1 MREGQM
7 HNLVRLNLRQTIVVG
22 IAIFT
27 LAFGGI
33 GLLSLTNLNQ
43 LQHEVVLVER
53 ADDLRNLILELRRE
67 EKNFFL
73 YRDRS
78 FFSLG
83 RDNLRRARTAL
94 ETLSGGIGQ
103 ARGLEH
109 GEALNQGLVRYG
121 ELLDR
126 LGKTAG
132 SPGED
137 APSAQK
143 LRETGQAIV
152 EHSRAIA
159 EFERE
164 SILRINQKLRLTL
177 IISMAAIAVV
187 VLALVI
193 FVSKSIIG
201 PLRRVQAATRSIAQ
215 GTFVPLA
222 VKNGHDE
229 IQQVFVALNSMVEE
243 LKKRQIQLVQA
254 QKLSS
259 IGTLASG
266 IAHQLNNPLNNIST
280 SAQILAEETA
290 GQSDFA
296 DRMMRNI
303 TQETLRARDIVKGL
317 LEFSRHKDFAP
328 APYPIKPVL
337 ESAVRLVSS
346 QLGPKVGVTLNI
358 ADDVT
363 LLVDRQRL
371 QEAFIN
377 LLINATQA
385 IGGEEGVI
393 DIKTWTED
401 DQEVIAISDTG
412 EGMSADTLQRIF
424 DPFFSTKEV
433 GQGTGLGLFIV
444 YGIIEK
450 HEGTIRCESTPGEG
464 TTFFIRLPLIQDEPE
479 ATA

>member
-1 MREGQM
+1 MG
-7 HNLVRLNLRQTIVVG
+7 RLNLRQTIVIG

-33 GLLSLTNLNQ
+33 GLLSLSNINQ
-43 LQHEVVLVER
+43 LQQEIVLVER
-53 ADDLRNLILELRRE
+53 ADDLRNLILEIRRE

-78 FFSLG
+78 FFFEG
-83 RDNLRRARTAL
+83 KKNLQEAETALDALFQEIGRARGMNHREAL
-94 ETLSGGIGQ
+94 EQGI
-103 ARGLEH
+103 
-109 GEALNQGLVRYG
+109 VRYG
-121 ELLDR
+121 ELLAALAEMD
-126 LGKTAG
+126 GM
-132 SPGED
+132 PGEN
-137 APSAQK
+137 APPVQA
-143 LRETGQAIV
+143 LREAGQQLV

-164 SILRINQKLRLTL
+164 SVLRINHKLRMTL
-177 IISMAAIAVV
+177 IVSMGVV
-187 VLALVI
+187 AMVVFALVI
-193 FVSKSIIG
+193 FVSKSILG
-201 PLRRVQAATRSIAQ
+201 PLRRVQDATRRIAQ
-215 GTFVPLA
+215 GTFVPLT
-222 VKNGHDE
+222 VRNGHDE

-243 LKKRQIQLVQA
+243 LKKRQTQLVQA

-290 GQSDFA
+290 GQSDFS
-296 DRMMRNI
+296 DKMLGNI
-303 TQETLRARDIVKGL
+303 TQETVRARDIVKGL
-317 LEFSRHKDFAP
+317 LEFSRHKDFSP
-328 APYPIKPVL
+328 ALYPIASVV

-346 QLGPKVGVTLNI
+346 QIGPKITVNLDLPGN
-358 ADDVT
+358 VT

-393 DIKTWTED
+393 DIKTYPENGH
-401 DQEVIAISDTG
+401 EVIVISDTG
-412 EGMSADTLQRIF
+412 EGMSPDTLQRIF

-444 YGIIEK
+444 YGIVEK
-450 HEGTIRCESTPGEG
+450 HGGTIRVESMPNQG
-464 TTFFIRLPLIQDEPE
+464 TTFYIKLPLAAED
-479 ATA
+479 AA

>member
-1 MREGQM
+1 M
-7 HNLVRLNLRQTIVVG
+7 HNLVRLNLRQTIVIG

-27 LAFGGI
+27 FAFGGI
-33 GLLSLTNLNQ
+33 GLLSLSNINQ
-43 LQHEVVLVER
+43 LQQEVVLVER
-53 ADDLRNLILELRRE
+53 ADDLRNLILEIRRE

-73 YRDRS
+73 YRDRT
-78 FFSLG
+78 FFSVG
-83 RDNLRRARTAL
+83 RENLKRARIAL
-94 ETLSGGIGQ
+94 DALSGDIGPS
-103 ARGLEH
+103 RGLEH
-109 GEALNQGLVRYG
+109 GMALDRGLARYG

-126 LGKTAG
+126 LGETSA
-132 SPGED
+132 SPAEG
-137 APSAQK
+137 APAAKK
-143 LRETGQAIV
+143 LRETGQEIV
-152 EHSRAIA
+152 EHSQAIA
-159 EFERE
+159 ELERE

-177 IISMAAIAVV
+177 IVSMAAIAVV
-187 VLALVI
+187 LLALVI
-193 FVSKSIIG
+193 FVSKSILR
-201 PLRRVQAATRSIAQ
+201 PLTRVQEATRRIAQ
-215 GTFVPLA
+215 GTFVPLT
-222 VKNGHDE
+222 VKNDHDE

-290 GQSDFA
+290 GQSEFGDK
-296 DRMMRNI
+296 MMRNI

-328 APYPIKPVL
+328 APYPIKALL

-346 QLGPKVGVTLNI
+346 QIGPRI
-358 ADDVT
+358 AVNLDVPEDVT

-393 DIKTWTED
+393 DIKTYAED
-401 DQEVIAISDTG
+401 EHEVIAISDTG

-444 YGIIEK
+444 YGIVEK
-450 HEGTIRCESTPGEG
+450 HEGTIRCESTPGVG
-464 TTFFIRLPLIQDEPE
+464 TTFFIRLPLIHDRKEEE
-479 ATA
+479 A

>member
-1 MREGQM
+1 M
-7 HNLVRLNLRQTIVVG
+7 HNLVRLNLRQTIVFG

-33 GLLSLTNLNQ
+33 GLLSLSNINQ
-43 LQHEVVLVER
+43 LQQEVVLVER
-53 ADDLRNLILELRRE
+53 ADDLRNLILEIRRE

-73 YRDRS
+73 YMDRS
-78 FFSLG
+78 FFSVG
-83 RDNLRRARTAL
+83 RENLERARTAL
-94 ETLSGGIGQ
+94 DALSGEIGQ
-103 ARGLEH
+103 ARGLKH
-109 GEALNQGLVRYG
+109 GEALNRGLVRYG

-126 LGKTAG
+126 LGETPAR
-132 SPGED
+132 PTED
-137 APSAQK
+137 GPAAHA
-143 LRETGQAIV
+143 LRETGQALV
-152 EHSRAIA
+152 ENSRALA
-159 EFERE
+159 ELERE

-177 IISMAAIAVV
+177 IVSMAAIAVV

-193 FVSKSIIG
+193 FVSKSILR
-201 PLRRVQAATRSIAQ
+201 PLTRVQEATRRIAQ
-215 GTFVPLA
+215 GTFVPLT
-222 VKNGHDE
+222 VKNDHDE

-280 SAQILAEETA
+280 SAQILVEETA
-290 GQSDFA
+290 GQSEFA
-296 DRMMRNI
+296 DKMMNNI

-317 LEFSRHKDFAP
+317 LEFSRHKDFSP
-328 APYPIKPVL
+328 APYSIKSLL

-346 QLGPKVGVTLNI
+346 QVGPKVQVRLDVP
-358 ADDVT
+358 DDMM

-377 LLINATQA
+377 LIINAVQA
-385 IGGEEGVI
+385 IGAEEGTI
-393 DIKTWTED
+393 DITAATED
-401 DQEVIAISDTG
+401 DSEVIAISDTG
-412 EGMSADTLQRIF
+412 EGMSPDTLQRIF

-433 GQGTGLGLFIV
+433 GQGTGLGLYIV

-450 HEGTIRCESTPGEG
+450 HQGTIRAESVMGKG
-464 TTFFIRLPLIQDEPE
+464 TTFFIKLPLMQE
-479 ATA
+479 TA

>member
-1 MREGQM
+1 MG
-7 HNLVRLNLRQTIVVG
+7 RLNLRQTIVIG

-33 GLLSLTNLNQ
+33 GLLSLSNINQ
-43 LQHEVVLVER
+43 LQQEIVLVER
-53 ADDLRNLILELRRE
+53 ADDLRNLILEIRRE

-78 FFSLG
+78 FFFEG
-83 RDNLRRARTAL
+83 KKNLQEAETALDALFQEIGRARGMNHREAL
-94 ETLSGGIGQ
+94 EQGI
-103 ARGLEH
+103 
-109 GEALNQGLVRYG
+109 VRYG
-121 ELLDR
+121 ELLAALAEMD
-126 LGKTAG
+126 GM
-132 SPGED
+132 PGEN
-137 APSAQK
+137 APPVQA
-143 LRETGQAIV
+143 LREAGQQLV

-164 SILRINQKLRLTL
+164 SVLRINHKLRMTL
-177 IISMAAIAVV
+177 IVSMGVV
-187 VLALVI
+187 AMVVFALVI
-193 FVSKSIIG
+193 FVSKSILG
-201 PLRRVQAATRSIAQ
+201 PLRRVQDATRRIAQ
-215 GTFVPLA
+215 GTFVPLT
-222 VKNGHDE
+222 VRNGHDE

-243 LKKRQIQLVQA
+243 LKKRQTQLVQA

-290 GQSDFA
+290 GQSDFS
-296 DRMMRNI
+296 DKMLGNI
-303 TQETLRARDIVKGL
+303 TQETVRARDIVKGL
-317 LEFSRHKDFAP
+317 LEFSRHKDFSP
-328 APYPIKPVL
+328 APYPIASVV

-346 QLGPKVGVTLNI
+346 QIGPKITVNLDLPGN
-358 ADDVT
+358 VT

-393 DIKTWTED
+393 DIKTYPENGH
-401 DQEVIAISDTG
+401 EVIVISDTG
-412 EGMSADTLQRIF
+412 EGMSPDTLQRIF

-444 YGIIEK
+444 YGIVEK
-450 HEGTIRCESTPGEG
+450 HGGTIRVESMPNQG
-464 TTFFIRLPLIQDEPE
+464 TTFYIKLPLAAED
-479 ATA
+479 AA